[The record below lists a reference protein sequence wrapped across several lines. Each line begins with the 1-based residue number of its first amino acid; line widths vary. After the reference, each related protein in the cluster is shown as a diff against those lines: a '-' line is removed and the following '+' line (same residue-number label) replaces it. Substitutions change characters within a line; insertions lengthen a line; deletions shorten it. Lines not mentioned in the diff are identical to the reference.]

1 MKGKTIPT
9 GKKKE
14 ALFVQ
19 VRKQN
24 NNLNEPLYSPHCAF
38 FIARVFV
45 RECVCGALDSTSK
58 KKKAAR
64 DKNQKSSDT
73 L

>member
-1 MKGKTIPT
+1 VKGKTIPT
-9 GKKKE
+9 GKKK

-38 FIARVFV
+38 FIARIFV
-45 RECVCGALDSTSK
+45 RECVCGALESTSK
-58 KKKAAR
+58 
-64 DKNQKSSDT
+64 QKSSKGQESEER
-73 L
+73 